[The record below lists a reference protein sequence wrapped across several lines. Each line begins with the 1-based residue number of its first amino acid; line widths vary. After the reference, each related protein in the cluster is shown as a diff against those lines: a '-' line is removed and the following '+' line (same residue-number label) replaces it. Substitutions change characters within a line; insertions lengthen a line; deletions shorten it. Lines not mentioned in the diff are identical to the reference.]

1 MFCAGYV
8 RISLRGMKLMATLRA
23 AALLL
28 DGALIVIGLWL
39 LNRLV
44 TIESLRDASG
54 ILMIVTILITPVVNA
69 VAVILQARNRM
80 ASPIPKSR

>member
-1 MFCAGYV
+1 MCE
-8 RISLRGMKLMATLRA
+8 SLCEGMKLMATLRA

-80 ASPIPKSR
+80 ASPIPKAR

>member
-1 MFCAGYV
+1 MCE
-8 RISLRGMKLMATLRA
+8 SLCEGMKLMATLRA

-69 VAVILQARNRM
+69 VAVIL
-80 ASPIPKSR
+80 

>member
-1 MFCAGYV
+1 
-8 RISLRGMKLMATLRA
+8 MATLRA

-69 VAVILQARNRM
+69 VAVIL
-80 ASPIPKSR
+80 

>member
-1 MFCAGYV
+1 
-8 RISLRGMKLMATLRA
+8 MATLRA

-80 ASPIPKSR
+80 ASPIPKAR